1 MITISL
7 LLTSPVSGN
16 EYVLAD
22 DINYQGSVDILPNDH
37 YGFGGFDGQYDGMYG
52 TFEVTS
58 GTDITFFI
66 LTPSDWDKFHNQGLD
81 DVTKIE
87 LEEDVSSG
95 IINYRLPQMAIWYYV
110 FDNSDDSANTQH
122 VTYEI
127 YKDMTPPEIDL
138 NLVAE
143 GTYSGT
149 TQITVTATDANFDI
163 SSVILYIDDVQE
175 ESEVGIGFL
184 SFDWD
189 TTSYTDSQHT
199 IKVVAMDNVKSD
211 AGTVGNTAE
220 LEITVNVDNVN
231 PTSSATTTDTT
242 TSESTTSGSTTSG
255 VPIDLSGLTLPLLV
269 LGVSGIAVGSIV
281 YLRKRTQGRVSDSVR
296 PDARVL
302 IICPYCG
309 ARNEQG
315 VLKCQ
320 KCDADI

>member
-1 MITISL
+1 MKLTIISLVTISL
-7 LLTSPVSGN
+7 LLASPVSGN

-22 DINYQGSVDILPNDH
+22 DINYQGSVDILPTDH

-66 LTPSDWDKFHNQGLD
+66 LTASDWDKFHNQGRD
-81 DVTKIE
+81 DITKID
-87 LEEDVSSG
+87 LVEDVSSG
-95 IINYRLPQMAIWYYV
+95 IINYRLPNMAIWYYV
-110 FDNSDDSANTQH
+110 FDNSDDAANTQH
-122 VTYEI
+122 VIYEI
-127 YKDMTPPEIDL
+127 YKDMTPPEINL
-138 NLVAE
+138 NLVAG

-149 TQITVTATDANFDI
+149 TQVSVTATDANFDI

-175 ESEVGIGFL
+175 ESEVGTGVL

-189 TTSYTDSQHT
+189 TTSYTDSQHI

-231 PTSSATTTDTT
+231 PTSSTTPTDTT
-242 TSESTTSGSTTSG
+242 TSGS
-255 VPIDLSGLTLPLLV
+255 PLDLSGFFLPLLV
-269 LGVSGIAVGSIV
+269 LGVSGLALGSIV
-281 YLRKRTQGRVSDSVR
+281 YLRKRTQGRMSDSVR
-296 PDARVL
+296 PDAKVL
-302 IICPYCG
+302 IVCPYCG

-315 VLKCQ
+315 VLKCH

>member
-1 MITISL
+1 MTVISLITISL

-22 DINYQGSVDILPNDH
+22 DINYQGSVDILPSNH

-66 LTPSDWDKFHNQGLD
+66 LTPSDWDKFHNEGRD
-81 DVTKIE
+81 DITK
-87 LEEDVSSG
+87 LQLAEDVSSG
-95 IINYRLPQMAIWYYV
+95 IINFRLPQMAIWYYV
-110 FDNSDDSANTQH
+110 FDNSDDATNTQH

-127 YKDMTPPEIDL
+127 YKDQTPPEIDL
-138 NLVAE
+138 NLVAG

-175 ESEVGIGFL
+175 ESEVGIGVL

-189 TTSYTDSQHT
+189 TTAYTDSQHT
-199 IKVVAMDNVKSD
+199 IKVVAKDNVKSGD
-211 AGTVGNTAE
+211 GTVGNTAE

-242 TSESTTSGSTTSG
+242 TSGTTTSE
-255 VPIDLSGLTLPLLV
+255 VPLDLSGLSLPLLV

-281 YLRKRTQGRVSDSVR
+281 YLRKRTQSKVSDGVR
-296 PDARVL
+296 PDAKVL

-315 VLKCQ
+315 VLKCHN
-320 KCDADI
+320 CDADI